1 MKIKYAV
8 ILFFVMCCTACAQRQ
23 FSDNELV
30 SFLNEYREAKSLDY
44 AMYGKRWG
52 TDELDKKYMHRDIIT
67 MANSFKPEIYV
78 LKNEFL
84 LDGVEIDNADYFVKK
99 YGKNKIYDL
108 HGTETIFAKIEHG
121 KMVNLPPP
129 FTRTG
134 AYGIATDTGKPQI
147 FLDGMWNAY
156 YVLEKDVP
164 ILLKRLKETGA
175 SY

>member
-108 HGTETIFAKIEHG
+108 HGNRFAG
-121 KMVNLPPP
+121 P
-129 FTRTG
+129 
-134 AYGIATDTGKPQI
+134 D
-147 FLDGMWNAY
+147 
-156 YVLEKDVP
+156 LESGV
-164 ILLKRLKETGA
+164 
-175 SY
+175 